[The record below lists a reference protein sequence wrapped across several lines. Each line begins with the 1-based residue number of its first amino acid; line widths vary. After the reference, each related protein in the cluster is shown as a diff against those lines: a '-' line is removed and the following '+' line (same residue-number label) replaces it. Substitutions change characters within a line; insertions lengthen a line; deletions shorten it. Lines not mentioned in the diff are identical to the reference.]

1 MRLKIFCVTC
11 ARLPVFD
18 VPRAGQS
25 DKRTTRKR
33 GRLAESD
40 VRHFTRFSF
49 ERKILPERIIRIP
62 FPHQDPAKI
71 RMAGETN
78 THHVVNFS
86 LVPVCSGPERGDGW
100 DLKMVLRD
108 SGFQAEVDVR
118 VQRVKFIDDLKP
130 RFIAEV
136 IDAREVG
143 EKIEAE
149 LLFGKLAGQFDLR
162 ERQFESGFA
171 AKIRS
176 PNDLELVG

>member
-1 MRLKIFCVTC
+1 MLKIFGV
-11 ARLPVFD
+11 ASAGFPVFD

-25 DKRTTRKR
+25 DERTTGKR

-40 VRHFTRFSF
+40 VRHFTRFPF
-49 ERKILPERIIRIP
+49 QWKVFPERVIWIP

-78 THHVVNFS
+78 THHVVNFA
-86 LVPVCSGPERGDGW
+86 LVPVGGGPERGDGW

-136 IDAREVG
+136 IDARDVG
-143 EKIEAE
+143 DKIEAE
-149 LLFGKLAGQFDLR
+149 LLFGKQAGLLDLR

-171 AKIRS
+171 AEIRS
-176 PNDLELVG
+176 LNDLELFG